1 MLSNLAHLRQTSGRL
16 LADLHRWR
24 LTSCAYTPP
33 GRPPADLHRWRLTT
47 CAYTSRQT
55 SGRPPADL
63 QQTSSRYV
71 HLEHS
76 TTSAA
81 PGGSSPSS
89 SGMFLSHYRTFVV
102 VCIFCEIISNFFNFS
117 STSVSFCKI
126 IGNSVHF
133 STSFISNF
141 FCFQIKNF
149 SSFSCS
155 YLTTGPGKTSTL
167 PADLS
172 AISSASRAHTDSRA
186 TRLHLLRLLLLKF
199 LQV

>member
-24 LTSCAYTPP
+24 LTTCAYTPF

-89 SGMFLSHYRTFVV
+89 SGMFLSHYRAFVV
-102 VCIFCEIISNFFNFS
+102 VCIFKFVVRTHQFCSVYRQLYVLMRTGFEPGSLSFFVDRSAALYSLNQWIDRKF
-117 STSVSFCKI
+117 VNSFLSYKY
-126 IGNSVHF
+126 
-133 STSFISNF
+133 SFNRWIDSK
-141 FCFQIKNF
+141 FCGF
-149 SSFSCS
+149 
-155 YLTTGPGKTSTL
+155 
-167 PADLS
+167 
-172 AISSASRAHTDSRA
+172 
-186 TRLHLLRLLLLKF
+186 
-199 LQV
+199 